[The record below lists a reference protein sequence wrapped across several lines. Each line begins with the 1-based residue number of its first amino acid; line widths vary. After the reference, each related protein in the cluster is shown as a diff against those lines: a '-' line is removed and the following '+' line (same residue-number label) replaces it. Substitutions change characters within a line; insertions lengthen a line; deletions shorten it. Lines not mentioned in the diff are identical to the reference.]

1 VWQGFIGILVGAGF
15 GLAFVVSNTHP
26 PLPDALSLLLRA
38 LGAAALVGTVALGLR
53 AARHDDASLPTR
65 YGRRFWLIVAA
76 EVVLLVVGLQV
87 RRLLDAPE
95 EANVAWIA
103 CVVGLHFIAFRWVWQ
118 TPSIA
123 VPGALLTLLGA
134 AGLVLS
140 ATPAVAWVPLI
151 SGVASGFVLLA
162 ACLVAVGRQAQP
174 QS

>member
-1 VWQGFIGILVGAGF
+1 VAGFIGILVGAGF
-15 GLAFVVSNTHP
+15 GLAFVVVNTHS

-38 LGAAALVGTVALGLR
+38 LGSAALIGTVARGLR
-53 AARHDDASLPTR
+53 AARHDDGSSLPTR
-65 YGRRFWLIVAA
+65 YGRRFWLVVAA

-87 RRLLDAPE
+87 RRLLEAPE
-95 EANVAWIA
+95 AANVAWIA
-103 CVVGLHFIAFRWVWQ
+103 CIVGLHVIAFRWVWQ

-151 SGVASGFVLLA
+151 SGVGSGFVLLA
-162 ACLVAVGRQAQP
+162 ACLVAVGAQAQP